1 MTKMILETK
10 RLFLREM
17 NMDDYDALY
26 TVLADTDIMQHYP
39 YSFDEKR
46 VKEWIERNM
55 NRYRVNGFG
64 LWAVCLKVFVL
75 QIHE

>member
-26 TVLADTDIMQHYP
+26 TVLADTDIMQHTHL
-39 YSFDEKR
+39 SK
-46 VKEWIERNM
+46 
-55 NRYRVNGFG
+55 
-64 LWAVCLKVFVL
+64 
-75 QIHE
+75 